1 VIKKNYL
8 QSGGG
13 KIKSIVFTVGTMK
26 EISKKYDDLL
36 DGYISGKLNKKDELE
51 LSEWLSCRP
60 DSKSLLE
67 LAKSRNTLNLISSES
82 PDKSWSQISARLD
95 NNNFSINVIGRV
107 LKYAAIFLL
116 IFGGGLASY
125 HFYSDKDLPGH
136 VYSTV
141 EIPFGERG
149 KVVLPDSTVIVM
161 NSGSRLKYSSAYSI
175 SNRDIEF
182 EGEGY
187 FDVSSSIKP
196 FIIISNEVRINVLG
210 TRFNFMSYPE
220 DSLVETTLYEGE
232 LYIGHKTDGYSSE
245 RKVYPG
251 QRVVLNKED
260 LKLTAF
266 NILPGTE
273 GPGWV
278 FNHMTFEN
286 LSFEEITRQLER
298 KFNFNI
304 DLNNED
310 ARSLR
315 YTGRFVNDE
324 DLDEI
329 LHIIEKA
336 SPIDLSVSK
345 SERKRHISIK

>member
-1 VIKKNYL
+1 
-8 QSGGG
+8 
-13 KIKSIVFTVGTMK
+13 MK
-26 EISKKYDDLL
+26 GNFKKYDDLL
-36 DGYISGKLNKKDELE
+36 DGYLSGKLNKKDEQE
-51 LSEWLSCRP
+51 LFEWLSCRP
-60 DSKSLLE
+60 DANILIE
-67 LAKSRNTLNLISSES
+67 CAKSRNIVGLLSSES
-82 PDKSWSQISARLD
+82 PDESWNRISSKLEPKLSFR
-95 NNNFSINVIGRV
+95 IIGAV

-116 IFGGGLASY
+116 IFGAGLAAY
-125 HFYSDKDLPGH
+125 HFSLNEDVSGN

-149 KVVLPDSTVIVM
+149 KVILPDSTVVVM

-187 FDVSSSIKP
+187 FDVSSSDQP
-196 FIIISNEVRINVLG
+196 FIIVSSEVRINVLG
-210 TRFNFMSYPE
+210 TRFNLMSYPE
-220 DSLVETTLYEGE
+220 DNIVETILYEGE
-232 LYIGHKTDGYSSE
+232 LYIGHKTDGYRSE

-266 NILPGTE
+266 NIHPGTE

-278 FNHMTFEN
+278 FNHMMFEN
-286 LSFEEITRQLER
+286 LSFQEITRQLER
-298 KFNFNI
+298 KFNYNI
-304 DLNNED
+304 DLNNEE

-324 DLDEI
+324 ELDEI
-329 LHIIEKA
+329 LHVIEKA
-336 SPIDLSVSK
+336 SPIDLSISK
-345 SERKRHISIK
+345 SGRKRHISIK